1 MLNLFVSFHNMSTT
15 GIKDG
20 LDNSVVVPLM
30 SSVASLIV
38 EKLNSLKETD
48 FRKNNY
54 LYINEQNSSV

>member
-1 MLNLFVSFHNMSTT
+1 MLKLFVSFHNMSTT
-15 GIKDG
+15 GIKYG
-20 LDNSVVVPLM
+20 LGISVVVPLM